1 MIAREELITV
11 AAKTTAAAAPIAK
24 VVARL
29 IEPFISLC
37 HCRVESKRRRIAAM
51 KTAMAQFLIAVLI
64 VSLVSVQN
72 AQAVSPPP
80 DGGYPGNNT
89 AEGQNA
95 LLSLTT
101 GVNNTAV
108 GWFSL
113 KSNTDGQLNT
123 AVGSGTLYSTVHA
136 SRNTAIGGAALF
148 SDTDGSSNTAV
159 GTLALWSNTIG
170 DFNTALGDSA
180 LFHNTTG
187 SGNHAVG
194 YQALFQNRE
203 GAANTAIGGY
213 ALWLNTTGDGNI
225 AIGDGALFA
234 NSSGNS
240 NTAVGAGA
248 LQHGAGDSNT
258 ALGANAGVDI
268 SGSNNIVIG
277 ANVFG
282 FGGSNTIVI
291 GANVGNLG
299 ESNTIRIGNTDITD
313 TFISGISGTTVASGA
328 AVLVDS
334 SGHLGTL
341 TSSNRFK
348 EEIRPMN
355 KTSEAI
361 FSLEP
366 VTFRYRKEIDPTGT
380 SQFGLV
386 AEDVEKVNP
395 ELVVRDKEGKA
406 YSVRY
411 DQVNAMLLN
420 EFLKAHKTVQAQ
432 GETIT
437 RQRKDFEAAIARQQK
452 QIEALTVGLQ
462 KVSAQLELNKLAP
475 QTVKNND

>member
-1 MIAREELITV
+1 M
-11 AAKTTAAAAPIAK
+11 
-24 VVARL
+24 
-29 IEPFISLC
+29 FISFC
-37 HCRVESKRRRIAAM
+37 HCDVESKRRRIAAM
-51 KTAMAQFLIAVLI
+51 KTTTAQFLIAVLI
-64 VSLVSVQN
+64 VCLASVQN
-72 AQAVSPPP
+72 AQAVSPAP
-80 DGGYPGNNT
+80 DGGYSGNNT
-89 AEGQNA
+89 AEGQSA

-101 GVNNTAV
+101 GINDTAI

-159 GTLALWSNTIG
+159 GALALWSNTVG

-248 LQHGAGDSNT
+248 LEHGAGDSNT

-334 SGHLGTL
+334 NGHLGTV
-341 TSSNRFK
+341 TSSKRFK

-366 VTFRYRKEIDPTGT
+366 VTFRYKKEIDPAGT

-386 AEDVEKVNP
+386 AEEVEKINP
-395 ELVVRDKEGKA
+395 DLVVRDKQGKT

-411 DQVNAMLLN
+411 EAVNAMLLN
-420 EFLKAHKTVQAQ
+420 EFLKEHRKNEEQQA
-432 GETIT
+432 TIA
-437 RQRKDFEAAIARQQK
+437 QLKSGMD
-452 QIEALTVGLQ
+452 ALTATVREQVAQIQ
-462 KVSAQLELNKLAP
+462 KVSAQLEASKPAP
-475 QTVKNND
+475 QVVNNP

>member
-1 MIAREELITV
+1 MKLNTLCLLVFALLSYFGSTPALE
-11 AAKTTAAAAPIAK
+11 A
-24 VVARL
+24 VV
-29 IEPFISLC
+29 
-37 HCRVESKRRRIAAM
+37 
-51 KTAMAQFLIAVLI
+51 
-64 VSLVSVQN
+64 
-72 AQAVSPPP
+72 PPP

-101 GVNNTAV
+101 GVNDTAV

-136 SRNTAIGGAALF
+136 NRNTAIGGAALF
-148 SDTDGSSNTAV
+148 SDTDGSFNTAV
-159 GTLALWSNTIG
+159 GALALWSNTIG
-170 DFNTALGDSA
+170 AANTGIGDNA

-187 SGNHAVG
+187 SANSAIGN
-194 YQALFQNRE
+194 QALFQNRE
-203 GAANTAIGGY
+203 GGANTAIGHFS
-213 ALWLNTTGDGNI
+213 LWLNTTGGGNT

-234 NSSGNS
+234 SGGNS

-248 LQHGAGDSNT
+248 LEHGGGDSNT
-258 ALGANAGVDI
+258 ALGVNAGVDI

-328 AVLVDS
+328 AVFVDS
-334 SGHLGTL
+334 NGHLGTV
-341 TSSNRFK
+341 TSSKRFK
-348 EEIRPMN
+348 EEVRPMN

-366 VTFRYRKEIDPTGT
+366 VTFRYKREIDPTGT

-420 EFLKAHKTVQAQ
+420 EFLKEHRKVEKLEATVAKQH
-432 GETIT
+432 
-437 RQRKDFEAAIARQQK
+437 RDFDAAVADLK
-452 QIEALTVGLQ
+452 GQIQ
-462 KVSAQLELNKLAP
+462 KVSAQLEVSKAAP
-475 QTVKNND
+475 QTALNDQ